1 MHSLPK
7 EVLFQGFQDYNI
19 MDCTNCQPKTCRES
33 ESCGIEKFDNAE
45 VIIDYQKPE
54 NQKILQA
61 AASLVDNGKAG
72 TLSRLKETIAF
83 IKRIGYKKVGLA
95 YCYGMEKE
103 ANQLKEMFRREGIK
117 LRTVSCTVGGI
128 NQDEIN
134 ISSYTEKVSCN
145 PLGQARELNN
155 EEVDFVIIM
164 GICLGH
170 DILLQRNLKSD
181 FTTLVVKDRVFA
193 NAPLKALSQ

>member
-1 MHSLPK
+1 
-7 EVLFQGFQDYNI
+7 

-45 VIIDYQKPE
+45 VIIDYQKPQ

-72 TLSRLKETIAF
+72 TLSRLQETIVF
-83 IKRIGYKKVGLA
+83 IKGMGYKKIGLA

-103 ANQLKEMFRREGIK
+103 AKLLKKIFKAVGIR
-117 LRTVSCTVGGI
+117 LRAVSCTVGGI
-128 NQDEIN
+128 RQNEIN
-134 ISSYTEKVSCN
+134 MSSCIEKVSCN
-145 PLGQARELNN
+145 PLGQARELND
-155 EEVDFVIIM
+155 EGVDFVIIM

-181 FTTLVVKDRVFA
+181 FTTIVVKDRVFG
-193 NAPLKALSQ
+193 NAPLKAIS

>member
-1 MHSLPK
+1 
-7 EVLFQGFQDYNI
+7 

-33 ESCGIEKFDNAE
+33 ESCSIEKFDRSL
-45 VIIDYQKPE
+45 VVTDYQETE
-54 NQKILQA
+54 NQKIIQA

-72 TLSRLKETIAF
+72 NLSRLQETIEF
-83 IKRIGYKKVGLA
+83 INRMEYKKIGLA

-103 ANQLKEMFRREGIK
+103 AKLFRDKFKAEGIK

-128 NQDEIN
+128 NQNEIN
-134 ISSYTEKVSCN
+134 PSSCTEKVSCN
-145 PLGQARELNN
+145 PLGQAAELN
-155 EEVDFVIIM
+155 EEGVDFVIIM

-181 FTTLVVKDRVFA
+181 FTTFVVKDRVFG
-193 NAPLKALSQ
+193 NAPLMALN

>member
-1 MHSLPK
+1 MHSLPR
-7 EVLFQGFQDYNI
+7 EALFQDFRDYNI
-19 MDCTNCQPKTCRES
+19 MDCTNCQPKTCRVS
-33 ESCGIEKFDNAE
+33 ESCGIEKFDSIE
-45 VIIDYQKPE
+45 VIKDYQEPE
-54 NQKILQA
+54 NQIILQA

-72 TLSRLKETIAF
+72 TLSRLQETIEF
-83 IKRIGYKKVGLA
+83 IKRMEYKRVGLA
-95 YCYGMEKE
+95 YCYGMEKD
-103 ANQLKEMFRREGIK
+103 AKLMKEIFKAEGIR

-134 ISSYTEKVSCN
+134 TSSCTEKVSCN
-145 PLGQARELNN
+145 PLGQARELND

-181 FTTLVVKDRVFA
+181 FTTLVVKDRVFV
-193 NAPLKALSQ
+193 NAPLKALSR

>member
-1 MHSLPK
+1 
-7 EVLFQGFQDYNI
+7 

-33 ESCGIEKFDNAE
+33 ESCGIEKFDSTE
-45 VIIDYQKPE
+45 MIIDYQESE

-72 TLSRLKETIAF
+72 TLSRLQEIIVF
-83 IKRIGYKKVGLA
+83 IKSMGYKKVGLA

-103 ANQLKEMFRREGIK
+103 ARLLKKRFKIAGIG

-128 NQDEIN
+128 NQNEIN
-134 ISSYTEKVSCN
+134 TNSCIENVSCN
-145 PLGQARELNN
+145 PLGQAEELNE

-193 NAPLKALSQ
+193 NAPLKALS

>member
-1 MHSLPK
+1 
-7 EVLFQGFQDYNI
+7 

-72 TLSRLKETIAF
+72 NLSRLQETIAF

-181 FTTLVVKDRVFA
+181 FTTLVVKDRAFE